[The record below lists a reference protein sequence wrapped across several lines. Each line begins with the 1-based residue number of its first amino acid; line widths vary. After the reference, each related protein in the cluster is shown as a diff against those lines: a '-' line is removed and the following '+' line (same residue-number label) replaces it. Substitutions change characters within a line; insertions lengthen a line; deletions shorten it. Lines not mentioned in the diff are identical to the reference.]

1 MDNKQPK
8 TVFKSGIYTIST
20 LYNGAWQ
27 NAFYE
32 AWVQRFMRSIPAE
45 FRITVTEMNKDGF
58 RVPAREAF
66 DTRILWNKRYTVI
79 R

>member
-1 MDNKQPK
+1 
-8 TVFKSGIYTIST
+8 
-20 LYNGAWQ
+20 
-27 NAFYE
+27 
-32 AWVQRFMRSIPAE
+32 MRSIPAE